1 VPDAD
6 DLRSLTFRDYV
17 RVVWVRL
24 WLAVAVAVVCTG
36 AAYLVANHQVRM
48 YQAGALLMY
57 QPPPNVSNL
66 GSSSVDTNTLNIQLQ
81 NVINA
86 IDGPALGAR
95 ARALLSAQDARLK
108 AKVTAALYTSKNAGA
123 NVYPN
128 QIEVTAETV
137 SAAASARIANAYANS
152 VIALRKQDQQ
162 AGYRAALNVLQD
174 QEKLFTTAQ
183 SKLSADYVNLVTLI
197 LNLQVAE
204 ATATGDF
211 SVSVPAVKPP
221 SPASPRPLK
230 SAAIGFGV
238 GLVAGIGLAFAVG
251 KFDTRVRTQR
261 DATELLGLPSM
272 ARLPRIGRQALR
284 QDGLVTMSEPDGTFS
299 EALRMLRSNLEWSN
313 IDDNL
318 RTVLV
323 TSSIKGEGKTL
334 TTCNLAVTLARAGKN
349 VVVVDADLRDPRVH
363 KVFKLPNSAG
373 LTSVVRGTVALDRAF
388 QVFAFSPSTH
398 AHLAKPA
405 KLSLKTAPGADAQSP
420 GDASEGEVFVLTS
433 GPVPPDPGE
442 VVASRKLAAALLEIG
457 QSNADYVLI
466 DAPPLLSVGDAASL
480 SSSVDGLLMV
490 ANLGMLRR
498 PTLTRVRE
506 LLDSL
511 PCRKLGVVFVGEKV
525 EHPEYYHYKTRARS
539 TA

>member
-1 VPDAD
+1 VPETD
-6 DLRSLTFRDYV
+6 DLHSLTFRDYV
-17 RVVWVRL
+17 SAVWVKL
-24 WLAVAVAVVCTG
+24 WLVVAVAVVCTG
-36 AAYLVANHQVRM
+36 AAYLVANHQARK
-48 YQAGALLMY
+48 YQADALLMY
-57 QPPPNVSNL
+57 QPAPNISNL
-66 GSSSVDTNTLNIQLQ
+66 NSSSVDTNTLNIQLQ

-86 IDGPALGAR
+86 IGDPALAAR
-95 ARALLSAQDARLK
+95 ARSLLSSRDAALD
-108 AKVTAALYTSKNAGA
+108 AKVTATLYTSPTAGA
-123 NVYPN
+123 NVFPN
-128 QIEVTAETV
+128 QVEVSAETA
-137 SAAASARIANAYANS
+137 SAAASARIANAYAKA
-152 VIALRKQDQQ
+152 VIALRKQNEQ
-162 AGYRAALNVLQD
+162 AGYLAAENVLLD
-174 QEKLFTTAQ
+174 QKKLFTTPQ
-183 SKLSADYVNLVTLI
+183 QQLSADYVNLVTL
-197 LNLQVAE
+197 LSNLQIAE

-211 SVSVPAVKPP
+211 SVSRPATVPP

-238 GLVAGIGLAFAVG
+238 GLVAGVGLAFAVG

-261 DATELLGLPSM
+261 DAAELLGLPSI
-272 ARLPRIGRQALR
+272 ARLPRISKQAR

-334 TTCNLAVTLARAGKN
+334 TACNLAVTLARAGKN

-363 KVFKLPNSAG
+363 KVFKLPNSVG
-373 LTSVVRGTVALDRAF
+373 LTSVVRGTVALDHAF
-388 QVFAFSPSTH
+388 QVFAFSPGKHSH
-398 AHLAKPA
+398 VAEPA
-405 KLSLKTAPGADAQSP
+405 ALSLRTSSDAGVHAPAD
-420 GDASEGEVFVLTS
+420 GSEGEIFVLTS

-457 QSNADYVLI
+457 HSNADYVLV

-490 ANLGMLRR
+490 ANIGMLRR

-506 LLDSL
+506 LLDTL

-539 TA
+539 SA

>member
-1 VPDAD
+1 VPETD

-17 RVVWVRL
+17 SAVWVKL

-36 AAYLVANHQVRM
+36 AAYLVANHQVRK
-48 YQAGALLMY
+48 YKAGALLMY
-57 QPPPNVSNL
+57 QPAPDISNL
-66 GSSSVDTNTLNIQLQ
+66 NSSSIDTNTLNIQLQ

-86 IDGPALGAR
+86 IDDPALAAR
-95 ARALLSAQDARLK
+95 ANATLNARDVGLD
-108 AKVTAALYTSKNAGA
+108 AKVMAVLYTSPTAGA
-123 NVYPN
+123 NVFPN
-128 QIEVTAETV
+128 QIQITAETV
-137 SAAASARIANAYANS
+137 SAPASARIANAYAKA
-152 VIALRKQDQQ
+152 VIAQRKQNEQE
-162 AGYRAALNVLQD
+162 GYRAAENVLQD
-174 QEKLFTTAQ
+174 QKKLFTTAQ
-183 SKLSADYVNLVTLI
+183 AKLSADYANLVLLLT
-197 LNLQVAE
+197 NLQIAE

-211 SVSVPAVKPP
+211 AISHPASTPVSPT
-221 SPASPRPLK
+221 SPRPLR
-230 SAAIGFGV
+230 SAALGFGV

-261 DATELLGLPSM
+261 DAAEVLGLPSM

-363 KVFKLPNSAG
+363 KVFNLPNSAG
-373 LTSVVRGTVALDRAF
+373 LTSVVRGTVPLDRAF
-388 QVFAFSPSTH
+388 QVFEFSPTH
-398 AHLAKPA
+398 AHLVKPE
-405 KLSLKTAPGADAQSP
+405 LSLKAASDGEGSTSAD
-420 GDASEGEVFVLTS
+420 GSEGEIFVLTS
-433 GPVPPDPGE
+433 GPIPPDPGE

-480 SSSVDGLLMV
+480 STSVDGLLMV
-490 ANLGMLRR
+490 ANLGMLRA
-498 PTLTRVRE
+498 PTLRRVRE
-506 LLDSL
+506 LLDTL

-539 TA
+539 SA